1 MVIQIKCANME
12 IIHNTIEK
20 GPFWWHFWRI
30 FYWSC
35 VFRERGESELQMFG
49 WREVHGVG
57 THMENTQ
64 LAHGAVGSAEGEG
77 FFLIIYL
84 FFAIS

>member
-1 MVIQIKCANME
+1 
-12 IIHNTIEK
+12 
-20 GPFWWHFWRI
+20 
-30 FYWSC
+30 
-35 VFRERGESELQMFG
+35 MFG

-77 FFLIIYL
+77 FLKKIIYL

>member
-1 MVIQIKCANME
+1 MKKVSFGDTFGE
-12 IIHNTIEK
+12 FFT
-20 GPFWWHFWRI
+20 GV
-30 FYWSC
+30 
-35 VFRERGESELQMFG
+35 VFQERGESELQMFG
-49 WREVHGVG
+49 WRKVHGVG

-77 FFLIIYL
+77 FVIYL